1 MFFSVDKPVLLV
13 KVQPGC
19 PGSVLLPCIANGASS
34 IFFQVFEHNG
44 VRFSTLTSARIDND
58 LDYDETQING
68 SYTLH
73 VVHTANH
80 NGSLYR
86 CTGFLNG
93 VRVYS
98 NEERLLI
105 AGEYGVRDR

>member
-1 MFFSVDKPVLLV
+1 MLVLLAE
-13 KVQPGC
+13 VQPGC
-19 PGSVLLPCIANGASS
+19 SGSVLLPCVANGATS

-44 VRFSTLTSARIDND
+44 DRFSTLTSARIDRD

-68 SYTLH
+68 SYTLQ
-73 VVHTANH
+73 VVHAANH

-86 CTGFLNG
+86 CTGFFNG

-98 NEERLLI
+98 NVVQLLI